1 MKLTTKAYLSALLY
15 SLIIGFSFM
24 FVKLALTVTSPLDT
38 LAHRFTVAFVA
49 ASIPIVFG
57 FIKLNV
63 SFKNI
68 LALLPLA
75 IFYPALF
82 FAFQAF
88 GLVYTSS
95 SEAGIIQAA
104 IPIFTML
111 LASYFL
117 KEYTNTW
124 QKISVLISVIGVIY
138 IFIMNGIGTHETS
151 FIGVILILL
160 STLSSAFY
168 NVLARKMTKKFKLMD
183 LTYTMTVI
191 GFISFNLIAI
201 ASHISKGTITVYFKP
216 FTNGT
221 FLVSILYLG
230 LLSSLLTALLLNYS
244 LSYIE
249 AAKISVFS
257 NLSTLITIITGVI
270 FLHEQ
275 ISYYHIIGTIMI
287 IFGIIGTNFL
297 GKKGIVVKRKDIS
310 MNK

>member
-1 MKLTTKAYLSALLY
+1 MKNTTKAYISALLY
-15 SLIIGFSFM
+15 SFIIGFSFM
-24 FVKLALTVTSPLDT
+24 FVKLALTITSPLDT
-38 LAHRFTVAFVA
+38 LAHRFTVAFIA
-49 ASIPIVFG
+49 ATIPVIFG
-57 FIKLNV
+57 FVKLNI

-68 LALLPLA
+68 LTLLPLA

-104 IPIFTML
+104 IPIFTMI

-124 QKISVLISVIGVIY
+124 QKTSVFISVVGVIY
-138 IFIMNGIGTHETS
+138 IFIMNGIGAHETN

-160 STLSSAFY
+160 SALSSACY

-183 LTYTMTVI
+183 LTYTMTAI
-191 GFISFNLIAI
+191 GFISFNVIAI
-201 ASHISKGTITVYFKP
+201 IDHMNKGTITVYFKP
-216 FTNGT
+216 FTNGI
-221 FLVSILYLG
+221 FLISILYLG

-257 NLSTLITIITGVI
+257 NLSTLITIIAGVV

-275 ISYYHIIGTIMI
+275 IAYYHIVGTLMI
-287 IFGIIGTNFL
+287 VLGVIGTNFL
-297 GKKGIVVKRKDIS
+297 GKKGIIAKKKNTS
-310 MNK
+310 LSK

>member
-15 SLIIGFSFM
+15 SFIIGFSFL
-24 FVKLALTVTSPLDT
+24 FVKLTLTITSPLDT
-38 LAHRFTVAFVA
+38 LAHRFTVAFIA
-49 ASIPIVFG
+49 ANIPIIFG
-57 FIKLNV
+57 FVKLNI
-63 SFKNI
+63 SLKTYF
-68 LALLPLA
+68 L
-75 IFYPALF
+75 FYQLRFLSSTF

-104 IPIFTML
+104 IPIFTMM

-160 STLSSAFY
+160 SALSSAFY
-168 NVLARKMTKKFKLMD
+168 NVLARKMTKEFKLMD

-221 FLVSILYLG
+221 FLISILYLG

-257 NLSTLITIITGVI
+257 NLSTLITIIAGVV

-275 ISYYHIIGTIMI
+275 IAYYHIIGTILI
-287 IFGIIGTNFL
+287 VLGVVGTNFL
-297 GKKGIVVKRKDIS
+297 GKKGL
-310 MNK
+310 

>member
-1 MKLTTKAYLSALLY
+1 M
-15 SLIIGFSFM
+15 
-24 FVKLALTVTSPLDT
+24 
-38 LAHRFTVAFVA
+38 
-49 ASIPIVFG
+49 
-57 FIKLNV
+57 
-63 SFKNI
+63 
-68 LALLPLA
+68 
-75 IFYPALF
+75 
-82 FAFQAF
+82 
-88 GLVYTSS
+88 YTSS

-104 IPIFTML
+104 IPIFTMM

-160 STLSSAFY
+160 SALSSAFY

-191 GFISFNLIAI
+191 GFISVNLIAI

-221 FLVSILYLG
+221 FLISILYLG

-257 NLSTLITIITGVI
+257 NLSTLITIIAGVV

-275 ISYYHIIGTIMI
+275 IAYYHIIGTILI
-287 IFGIIGTNFL
+287 VLGVVGTNFL
-297 GKKGIVVKRKDIS
+297 GKKGIVVKKKNTS
-310 MNK
+310 LSK

>member
-1 MKLTTKAYLSALLY
+1 MKNTTKAYISALLY
-15 SLIIGFSFM
+15 SFIIGFSFM
-24 FVKLALTVTSPLDT
+24 FVKLALTITNPLDT
-38 LAHRFTVAFVA
+38 LAHRFTVAFIA
-49 ASIPIVFG
+49 ASIPVIFG
-57 FIKLNV
+57 FVKLNI

-104 IPIFTML
+104 IPIFTMI

-117 KEYTNTW
+117 KEYTNIW
-124 QKISVLISVIGVIY
+124 QKTSVLISVIGVIY
-138 IFIMNGIGTHETS
+138 IFIMNGIVAHKTS

-160 STLSSAFY
+160 SALSSACY

-183 LTYTMTVI
+183 LTYPMTAL
-191 GFISFNLIAI
+191 GFISFNSIAI
-201 ASHISKGTITVYFKP
+201 VDHLNTGTITIYFKP

-221 FLVSILYLG
+221 FLISILYLG

-257 NLSTLITIITGVI
+257 NQLIYT
-270 FLHEQ
+270 
-275 ISYYHIIGTIMI
+275 YYHYRRRCILTRANCLLSYHRYNYDYYWCNRYKF
-287 IFGIIGTNFL
+287 FG
-297 GKKGIVVKRKDIS
+297 
-310 MNK
+310 

>member
-1 MKLTTKAYLSALLY
+1 
-15 SLIIGFSFM
+15 M

-57 FIKLNV
+57 FVKLNM

-104 IPIFTML
+104 IPIFTMM

-138 IFIMNGIGTHETS
+138 IFIMNGIGIHETS

-160 STLSSAFY
+160 SALSSAFY

-201 ASHISKGTITVYFKP
+201 ASHINKGTITVYFKP
-216 FTNGT
+216 YTNGT
-221 FLVSILYLG
+221 FLISILYLG

-257 NLSTLITIITGVI
+257 NLSTLITIIAGVI

-275 ISYYHIIGTIMI
+275 ISYFHIIGTIMI
-287 IFGIIGTNFL
+287 ILGIIGTNFL
-297 GKKGIVVKRKDIS
+297 GKKGIAMQKKNIS

>member
-1 MKLTTKAYLSALLY
+1 
-15 SLIIGFSFM
+15 M

-38 LAHRFTVAFVA
+38 LAHRFTTAFVA

-57 FIKLNV
+57 FVKLNM

-68 LALLPLA
+68 LTLLPLA

-104 IPIFTML
+104 IPIFTMM

-138 IFIMNGIGTHETS
+138 IFIMNGIRTHETS

-160 STLSSAFY
+160 SALSSAFY
-168 NVLARKMTKKFKLMD
+168 NVLARKMTKKFKLID

-201 ASHISKGTITVYFKP
+201 ASHISKGTITAYFKP

-221 FLVSILYLG
+221 FLISILYLG

-257 NLSTLITIITGVI
+257 NLSTLITIIAGVI
-270 FLHEQ
+270 FLHEK
-275 ISYYHIIGTIMI
+275 ISYFHIIGTIMI
-287 IFGIIGTNFL
+287 IFGVIGTNFL
-297 GKKGIVVKRKDIS
+297 GKKGIALKKKNIS

>member
-1 MKLTTKAYLSALLY
+1 MKNTTKAYLSALLY

-24 FVKLALTVTSPLDT
+24 FVKLALTITSPLDT
-38 LAHRFTVAFVA
+38 LAHRFTVAFIA
-49 ASIPIVFG
+49 ASIPVIFG
-57 FIKLNV
+57 FVKLNI

-104 IPIFTML
+104 IPIFTMI
-111 LASYFL
+111 LASYFS

-124 QKISVLISVIGVIY
+124 QKTSVFISVIGVIY
-138 IFIMNGIGTHETS
+138 IFIMNGIGAHETN

-160 STLSSAFY
+160 SALSSACY

-183 LTYTMTVI
+183 LTYTMTAI
-191 GFISFNLIAI
+191 GFISFNFIAI
-201 ASHISKGTITVYFKP
+201 IDHMNKGTITVYFKP

-221 FLVSILYLG
+221 FLISILYLG

-257 NLSTLITIITGVI
+257 NLSTLITIIAGVV

-275 ISYYHIIGTIMI
+275 IAYYHIIGTLLIVL
-287 IFGIIGTNFL
+287 GVVGTNFL
-297 GKKGIVVKRKDIS
+297 GKKGIIAKKKNTS
-310 MNK
+310 LSK

>member
-1 MKLTTKAYLSALLY
+1 MKNTKKAYISALLY
-15 SLIIGFSFM
+15 SFIIGFSFM
-24 FVKLALTVTSPLDT
+24 FVKLALTITNPLDT
-38 LAHRFTVAFVA
+38 LAHRFTVAFIA
-49 ASIPIVFG
+49 ASIPVIFG
-57 FIKLNV
+57 FVKLNI

-104 IPIFTML
+104 IPIFTMI

-117 KEYTNTW
+117 KEYTNIW
-124 QKISVLISVIGVIY
+124 QKTSVLISVIGVIY
-138 IFIMNGIGTHETS
+138 IFIMNGIVAHKTS

-160 STLSSAFY
+160 SALSSACY

-183 LTYTMTVI
+183 LTYTMTAL
-191 GFISFNLIAI
+191 GFISFNSIAI
-201 ASHISKGTITVYFKP
+201 VDHLNKGTITIYFKP

-221 FLVSILYLG
+221 FLISILYLG

-257 NLSTLITIITGVI
+257 NLSTLITIIAGVV

-275 ISYYHIIGTIMI
+275 IAYYHIIGTIMI
-287 IFGIIGTNFL
+287 IIGVIGTNFL
-297 GKKGIVVKRKDIS
+297 GKKGILARKKNIS

>member
-1 MKLTTKAYLSALLY
+1 MKNTTKAYTAALVY
-15 SLIIGFSFM
+15 AFIIGFSFM
-24 FVKLALTVTSPLDT
+24 FVKLALTVTTPLDT
-38 LAHRFTVAFVA
+38 LAHRFTVAFLIA
-49 ASIPIVFG
+49 TIPIIFG
-57 FIKLNV
+57 FVKLNI

-68 LALLPLA
+68 LSLLPLA

-95 SEAGIIQAA
+95 SEAGIIQAV
-104 IPIFTML
+104 IPIFTMIF
-111 LASYFL
+111 ASYFL
-117 KEYTNTW
+117 KEFTNAW

-160 STLSSAFY
+160 SALSSAFY

-221 FLVSILYLG
+221 FLISILYLG

-257 NLSTLITIITGVI
+257 NLSTLITIIAGVV

-275 ISYYHIIGTIMI
+275 IAYYHIIGTILI
-287 IFGIIGTNFL
+287 VLGVVGTNFL
-297 GKKGIVVKRKDIS
+297 VKKGIVVKKKNTS
-310 MNK
+310 LSK

>member
-15 SLIIGFSFM
+15 SFIIGFSFM

-49 ASIPIVFG
+49 ASIPIIFG
-57 FIKLNV
+57 FVKLNM

-104 IPIFTML
+104 IPIFTMM

-151 FIGVILILL
+151 FIGIILILL
-160 STLSSAFY
+160 SALSSAFY

-201 ASHISKGTITVYFKP
+201 ASHISKGTITAYFKP

-221 FLVSILYLG
+221 FLISILYLG

-257 NLSTLITIITGVI
+257 NLSTLITIIAGVI

-275 ISYYHIIGTIMI
+275 ISYFHIIGTIMI
-287 IFGIIGTNFL
+287 ILGIIGTNFW
-297 GKKGIVVKRKDIS
+297 GKKGITMQKKNIS

>member
-1 MKLTTKAYLSALLY
+1 MTNTTKAYISALLY
-15 SLIIGFSFM
+15 SFIIGFSFM
-24 FVKLALTVTSPLDT
+24 FVKLALTITSPLDT
-38 LAHRFTVAFVA
+38 LAHRFTVAFIA
-49 ASIPIVFG
+49 ASIPVIFG
-57 FIKLNV
+57 FVKLNI

-88 GLVYTSS
+88 GLVYTNS

-104 IPIFTML
+104 IPIFTMI

-117 KEYTNTW
+117 KEYTNIW
-124 QKISVLISVIGVIY
+124 QKTSVLVSVIGVIY
-138 IFIMNGIGTHETS
+138 IFIMNGIGAHETS

-160 STLSSAFY
+160 SALSSACY

-183 LTYTMTVI
+183 LTYTMTAI

-201 ASHISKGTITVYFKP
+201 ADHINKGTITMYFKP

-221 FLVSILYLG
+221 FLISILYLG

-257 NLSTLITIITGVI
+257 NLSTLITIIAGVV

-275 ISYYHIIGTIMI
+275 IAYYHIIGTLMI
-287 IFGIIGTNFL
+287 VLGVIGTNFF
-297 GKKGIVVKRKDIS
+297 GKKGIITKKKNIS

>member
-1 MKLTTKAYLSALLY
+1 MKNTTKAYISALLY
-15 SLIIGFSFM
+15 SFIIGFSFM
-24 FVKLALTVTSPLDT
+24 FVKLALTITNPLDT
-38 LAHRFTVAFVA
+38 LAHRFTVAFIA
-49 ASIPIVFG
+49 ASIPVIFG
-57 FIKLNV
+57 FVKLNI

-104 IPIFTML
+104 IPIFTMI

-117 KEYTNTW
+117 KEYTNIW
-124 QKISVLISVIGVIY
+124 QKTSVLISVIGVIY
-138 IFIMNGIGTHETS
+138 IFIMNGIVAHKTS

-160 STLSSAFY
+160 SALSSACY

-183 LTYTMTVI
+183 LTYTMTAL
-191 GFISFNLIAI
+191 GFISFNSIAI
-201 ASHISKGTITVYFKP
+201 VDHLNKGTITIYFKP

-221 FLVSILYLG
+221 FLISILYLG

-257 NLSTLITIITGVI
+257 NLSTLITIIAGVV

-275 ISYYHIIGTIMI
+275 IAYYHIIGTIMI
-287 IFGIIGTNFL
+287 IIGVIGTNFL
-297 GKKGIVVKRKDIS
+297 GKKGIIAQKKNIS
-310 MNK
+310 MSK

>member
-1 MKLTTKAYLSALLY
+1 MTNTTKAYLSALLY

-24 FVKLALTVTSPLDT
+24 FVKLALTITNPLDT
-38 LAHRFTVAFVA
+38 LAHRFTVAFIA
-49 ASIPIVFG
+49 ATIPVIFG
-57 FIKLNV
+57 FVKLNI
-63 SFKNI
+63 SLKNI

-104 IPIFTML
+104 IPIFTMI

-124 QKISVLISVIGVIY
+124 QKTSVFISVVGVIY
-138 IFIMNGIGTHETS
+138 IFIMNGIGAHETN

-160 STLSSAFY
+160 SALSSACY

-183 LTYTMTVI
+183 LTYTMTAI
-191 GFISFNLIAI
+191 GFISFNVIAI
-201 ASHISKGTITVYFKP
+201 IDHMNKGTITVYFKP

-221 FLVSILYLG
+221 FLISILYLG

-257 NLSTLITIITGVI
+257 NLSTLITIIAGVV

-275 ISYYHIIGTIMI
+275 IAHYHIVGTFMI
-287 IFGIIGTNFL
+287 VLGVIGTNFL
-297 GKKGIVVKRKDIS
+297 GKKGIIAKKKNTS
-310 MNK
+310 LSK